1 MRFEQAQIEMNAE
14 TTFELRASPAERRN
28 RRLRFLLP
36 IVALK
41 SVAWSIAM
49 LLVATSSQLAAAQE
63 RAKNFV
69 ILEAPRLT
77 PPISFEDGQGQR
89 RSLADFRGKVVVL
102 NIWATWCVPCRR
114 EMPAIDRLQAE
125 LGGPDFAVVAL
136 SIDRNG
142 VEAINKFYS
151 EIGIRNLPMYVDA
164 SGKAIRELGAVGLP
178 TTLILDRAGQE
189 IAHVVGPLERNAYV
203 VDEFIKPHNAT
214 PTPIASIQQTTN
226 DA

>member
-1 MRFEQAQIEMNAE
+1 MR
-14 TTFELRASPAERRN
+14 SGHSK
-28 RRLRFLLP
+28 
-36 IVALK
+36 K
-41 SVAWSIAM
+41 SGAWSIAM
-49 LLVATSSQLAAAQE
+49 LLVATSSQLAAGQE

-77 PPISFEDGQGQR
+77 PPISFEDGQGQK
-89 RSLADFRGKVVVL
+89 RSLADFKGKVVVL

-114 EMPAIDRLQAE
+114 EMPALDRLQAE
-125 LGGPDFAVVAL
+125 LGGPDFAVVPL

-189 IAHVVGPLERNAYV
+189 MARVVGPLEWDASV
-203 VDEFIKPHNAT
+203 VVEFIKPSSTT
-214 PTPIASIQQTTN
+214 PTSSAPIQQTRR
-226 DA
+226 DADHGAAPQPAEPGALRRGFQWLKALFVR